1 MYYLPSVTKVTMT
14 ILPLLIKYLSMFS
27 VKILQCQRRSRSS
40 RVRIRPYWV
49 CQRSRTANMATAV
62 REDFRNFVLADCIAV
77 VFSMCAIAIYNFLA
91 PCRNKMTIQAYLFYG
106 YAQHGCDGCNGVGIC
121 CGPASCATSFFIAS
135 LEVTISFILPVFL
148 LFF

>member
-62 REDFRNFVLADCIAV
+62 REYFRNFVLADCIAV
-77 VFSMCAIAIYNFLA
+77 VFSMGAIGIYNFLA
-91 PCRNKMTIQAYLFYG
+91 SSPFRNKMTIQAYLFYG
-106 YAQHGCDGCNGVGIC
+106 YAHHGYDGCNGVGIC
-121 CGPASCATSFFIAS
+121 YGPASSATSFFIAS
-135 LEVTISFILPVFL
+135 A
-148 LFF
+148 